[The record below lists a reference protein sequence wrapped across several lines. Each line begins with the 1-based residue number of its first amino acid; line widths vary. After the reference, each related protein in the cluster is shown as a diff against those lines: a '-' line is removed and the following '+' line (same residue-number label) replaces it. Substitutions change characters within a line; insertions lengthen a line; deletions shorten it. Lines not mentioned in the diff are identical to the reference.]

1 MVVREDSAVA
11 ESQRQPTLA
20 RPDTLRPTR
29 KRLFNNERQ
38 VGDRETRWPRFSTV
52 YKLCKAVGIDL
63 VMAQPKQTKKPAA
76 LKVG

>member
-38 VGDRETRWPRFSTV
+38 VGDRETRLHTAPQTHHNGPLSFLS
-52 YKLCKAVGIDL
+52 AVTRSGPWL
-63 VMAQPKQTKKPAA
+63 NN
-76 LKVG
+76 